1 MREAQHNIG
10 PWSDQ
15 TIDCA
20 RDAVRI
26 ATRANGKNRP
36 TPPPEVAQVLKRLRV
51 DPRCYL
57 IHDPDAIYT
66 SQGTI
71 AQWRTKPRFVHPDCG
86 PHPGSN
92 NTGHRLPGSGDW
104 R

>member
-1 MREAQHNIG
+1 MRETQHCIG
-10 PWSDQ
+10 PLFDQ
-15 TIDCA
+15 TIGRA
-20 RDAVRI
+20 RNAVRI
-26 ATRANGKNRP
+26 GTRANEKNRP
-36 TPPPEVAQVLKRLRV
+36 APPPEVAQVLKRLRV

-57 IHDPDAIYT
+57 KHDPDAIYT

-71 AQWRTKPRFVHPDCG
+71 AQWRTKPRFVRPDCG

-92 NTGHRLPGSGDW
+92 STGHRLPASGDW

>member
-1 MREAQHNIG
+1 MHQTQHSIG
-10 PWSDQ
+10 LWSDQ
-15 TIDCA
+15 TIGRA

-26 ATRANGKNRP
+26 ATRANEMSRP
-36 TPPPEVAQVLKRLRV
+36 APPPEVAEVLKRLRV

-92 NTGHRLPGSGDW
+92 NTGHRLPASGDW